1 MNTLWKGIRNEIKC
15 DSLRAT
21 DIYGNIHGPT
31 SNNIPASITGATGY
45 FGYFNSITG
54 QINNFYSYTGDIDT
68 LYSNTIYAATGEI
81 GTLYSNTI
89 YSTTGDIGT
98 LISDRIYAATGEIGT
113 LYSNTIY
120 STTGR
125 IDTLNVTDKIVAPT
139 AEIDTLNVT
148 DKIVAP
154 TGEIGTLVSA
164 TGRIDTLNV
173 TNMIVAPTGDIGT
186 LVSATG
192 IIDTLNVTNMIVAPT
207 GDIGTLISDRIY
219 AATGIYSASSFT
231 RDQSTDITV
240 PNISSMYQYYAAGPV
255 TIPVPYEGNVFLNR
269 SSLTGMTGTK
279 GTLIPASAFSVGS
292 LFEFYFAGSFTNNGF
307 SNAKNLVTGS
317 ITKSLVD
324 LVVGKVYLNDLSNPT
339 QIKLLSNSPVFTFNA
354 GAIGYNNKLFRIQS
368 IYQPSNPYKVYNYQL
383 LNITN
388 YTASAPDPFKPGDF
402 ITYTF
407 SVVYNAPLNS
417 ISLNN
422 FSEGDDVIVKFEDSV
437 GPSLNIGLTFE
448 ENEAKYDADKAICT
462 INLENTIYYNQ
473 KHHFTS
479 KSIFNINDINSNTI
493 AISSS
498 NSGSIYCHNGNEGEF
513 ISNANTLYKPFNT
526 FDKSYNKTFP
536 FTKNPSNSN
545 TVYPRIVVSSFAQ
558 NINLEVKNYYLRRI
572 A

>member
-31 SNNIPASITGATGY
+31 SNNIPAGITGATGY
-45 FGYFNSITG
+45 FGYFHSITG

-89 YSTTGDIGT
+89 Y
-98 LISDRIYAATGEIGT
+98 A
-113 LYSNTIY
+113 N
-120 STTGR
+120 
-125 IDTLNVTDKIVAPT
+125 
-139 AEIDTLNVT
+139 
-148 DKIVAP
+148 
-154 TGEIGTLVSA
+154 
-164 TGRIDTLNV
+164 
-173 TNMIVAPTGDIGT
+173 
-186 LVSATG
+186 
-192 IIDTLNVTNMIVAPT
+192 T

-255 TIPVPYEGNVFLNR
+255 TIPVLNQGFVFLNR

-307 SNAKNLVTGS
+307 SDATNLVTGS
-317 ITKSLVD
+317 VTTTLAG
-324 LVVGKVYLNDLSNPT
+324 LVVGKVYLNSLSNPT
-339 QIKLLSNSPVFTFNA
+339 QIKLISNSPVFNFNA
-354 GAIGYNNKLFRIQS
+354 GASGYNSKLFRIQS
-368 IYQPSNPYKVYNYQL
+368 IYQPNNPYKVYNYQL

-388 YTASAPDPFKPGDF
+388 YSPSTSSGVT
-402 ITYTF
+402 TYTF
-407 SVVYNAPLNS
+407 SVVYNAALNS
-417 ISLNN
+417 ISINN
-422 FSEGDDVIVKFEDSV
+422 FSEGDDVIVKFEDSD
-437 GPSLNIGLTFE
+437 GPSVNISLTFE
-448 ENEAKYDADKAICT
+448 ENEADYDADKAICT
-462 INLENTIYYNQ
+462 INLENTIYYKQ

-493 AISSS
+493 SISSS
-498 NSGSIYCHNGNEGEF
+498 NSGSIYCHNGNEGDF

-545 TVYPRIVVSSFAQ
+545 TVYPRISVSSFAQ
-558 NINLEVKNYYLRRI
+558 NINLEVNNYYLRRI

>member
-1 MNTLWKGIRNEIKC
+1 MNTIWNGIRNEIKC

-31 SNNIPASITGATGY
+31 SNNIPEGITGATGY

-292 LFEFYFAGSFTNNGF
+292 LFEFYFAGSFTNTGF
-307 SNAKNLVTGS
+307 SNATNLITGS
-317 ITKSLVD
+317 ITNLFTPDST
-324 LVVGKVYLNDLSNPT
+324 KVYLNDLNNPT
-339 QIKLLSNSPVFTFNA
+339 TIILCSTTTVFDHYSTEPFA
-354 GAIGYNNKLFRIQS
+354 YNNKKLRIQS
-368 IYQPSNPYKVYNYQL
+368 IYKPDTYQQYNYQI
-383 LNITN
+383 LNIER
-388 YTASAPDPFKPGDF
+388 FKPDYYPT
-402 ITYTF
+402 IMTYTF
-407 SVVYNAPLNS
+407 TVTYNEQLSS
-417 ISLNN
+417 ISSNN
-422 FSEGDDVIVKFEDSV
+422 FYVGEDVIVKFEDSD

-448 ENEAKYDADKAICT
+448 ENEAIYDADKAICT
-462 INLENTIYYNQ
+462 INLENTIYYKQ

-493 AISSS
+493 SISSS

-526 FDKSYNKTFP
+526 FDKSYNKTVP

-545 TVYPRIVVSSFAQ
+545 TVYPRISVSSFAQ
-558 NINLEVKNYYLRRI
+558 NINLEVNNYYLRRI